1 MTIYFVLFCQ
11 SLLLLFDFS
20 FTMVYRSFFWLT
32 VAAVALFDSAWIP
45 GSATDEVEE
54 RRARYTKLREQL
66 DGQSTTEIHDAKE
79 NEQDEKKQEQVE
91 EKEEADR
98 PIPPS
103 PERKR
108 KPKKPR
114 ISPATPSNCEN
125 SKSRI
130 DLAVIVDQSGSMLQ
144 YNRKVKNFLQE
155 LLSNFSVSQSRTRVS
170 VVAFNEEA
178 HELFPLN
185 RYDSINGVANAI
197 EGLLPDSGSAK
208 EKARLHG
215 ALNYVRNSVF
225 STEHGA
231 RKDAKKIIFVL
242 SDGVAAKQDGKL
254 SSEVA
259 KMMKE
264 YPKVS
269 FFPVTFGDHELRERI
284 VQILKQKG
292 LSAGGGDFASLDSAI
307 MGSGRVAAGVCEVM
321 GKQSAN
327 YSSTSTASSG
337 PIITVNYVSTS
348 GPKSKSSSS
357 GSESK
362 SSSSASES
370 KSFSLV
376 QNTDEKTTS
385 HTTVGPHEGIPPTSV
400 EATRRVNPILQF
412 ILGIKTKKGAV
423 VQEPGSSD
431 AKVAAKAEDFADAD
445 ASEDHDSGLS
455 KPEIIAITSGAV
467 GGVVLLGIVGYGGY
481 KATQSMRGPSDLEA
495 VSQTDEDGNPES
507 DEQELGEM
515 SDPPMTSVE
524 LNQDIPIA
532 PV

>member
-284 VQILKQKG
+284 VQILKQKK

-307 MGSGRVAAGVCEVM
+307 MGSGRVAAEVCEAM

-327 YSSTSTASSG
+327 YSSTSTSSSG
-337 PIITVNYVSTS
+337 PIVTVNYVSTS
-348 GPKSKSSSS
+348 SSKSKSSSS
-357 GSESK
+357 ASESK

-370 KSFSLV
+370 KSAFSLV
-376 QNTDEKTTS
+376 AATVKKITS
-385 HTTVGPHEGIPPTSV
+385 HTTVGPHEGIAPTSV
-400 EATRRVNPILQF
+400 DATMRVVPVFQSL
-412 ILGIKTKKGAV
+412 LGRTV
-423 VQEPGSSD
+423 VRKEPGSSD
-431 AKVAAKAEDFADAD
+431 TKVAAKAEDFADAD
-445 ASEDHDSGLS
+445 ASEDHDSDLS
-455 KPEIIAITSGAV
+455 TPEIIAITSGAV